1 MELSGCFTAIT
12 TPFTADGLDEAAMAA
27 HAEWM
32 VNCGVAGIV
41 VVGTTGESATMT
53 NDEKIRAM
61 QVVSEAVGSRATVV
75 GGAGNNCTQESLDF
89 VDRVNRETGVDAI
102 MSVVPYYTKPPQA
115 GMLLHFRAIAEKSR
129 FPVIVYNVPSRT
141 GDGTGMTVATMAGL
155 TEHPNIIGVKEASG
169 KIHDAAKLA
178 EAAAPGSAL
187 FSGDD
192 GTSMAFLAVGGHGV
206 ISVASNI
213 APRQMS
219 AMCRAVREGDMVAA
233 RKHNHVAIRLQDLL
247 FNLPNPIPVK
257 VGVANLGFGTP
268 RVRAPLCEMPAEI
281 ATELLAEFETLGLR
295 R

>member
-1 MELSGCFTAIT
+1 MELSGCFSAIT
-12 TPFTADGLDEAAMAA
+12 TPFTETGIDEAAMAA
-27 HAEWM
+27 HASWM
-32 VNCGVAGIV
+32 VDCGVTGIV

-75 GGAGNNCTQESLDF
+75 GGAGNNCTQESLEF
-89 VDRVNRETGVDAI
+89 VERVNTETRVDAI

-129 FPVIVYNVPSRT
+129 HPVIVYNVPSRT
-141 GDGTGMTVATMAGL
+141 GAGTGMTVETMAGL
-155 TEHPNIIGVKEASG
+155 TEHANIIGVKEASG
-169 KIHDAAKLA
+169 EIHAAAKLA

-213 APRQMS
+213 APREMS
-219 AMCRAVREGDMVAA
+219 AMCRAVASGDMVAA
-233 RKHNHVAIRLQDLL
+233 RKHNRVAIRLQDLL

-257 VGVANLGFGTP
+257 VGVAHLGFGTA
-268 RVRAPLCEMPAEI
+268 RVRAPLCEMPPETAE
-281 ATELLAEFETLGLR
+281 ELIAEFDALGLIR
-295 R
+295 